1 MENYFLTNGEKV
13 TVGDVIEKIEEVEDP
28 IFGKVQVRVSI
39 PVNSVTIPTLTK
51 EGILTTRESCESSV
65 VPMELEY
72 YIEKIAKRLN
82 WHPEKVCN
90 YLNHTADVF
99 PAASLSMILREIA
112 IEIDKKYDDHIENS
126 PEIYSIS
133 LLNGK
138 ITNINKAHIKNYK
151 NFAAFRS
158 IEDAKIAC
166 RITKDILKE
175 LFGGSK

>member
-13 TVGDVIEKIEEVEDP
+13 TVGDVIEKIEEMEDP

-39 PVNSVTIPTLTK
+39 PVNSVTIPTLIK
-51 EGILTTRESCESSV
+51 EGILITGESRESSV
-65 VPMELEY
+65 VPMELDY
-72 YIEKIAKRLN
+72 YIEKIAKRFN

>member
-1 MENYFLTNGEKV
+1 MENYFLTNGTRVK
-13 TVGDVIEKIEEVEDP
+13 TGDVIVKTEEINHPIIGKAQVEVNIP
-28 IFGKVQVRVSI
+28 I
-39 PVNSVTIPTLTK
+39 NSVTIPTLIK
-51 EGILTTRESCESSV
+51 EGILITGEPRESSV